1 MVGFALNDKGKPAM
15 KGNKK
20 MKRFL
25 ILATLFLILLVAL
38 GCGNSDNILT
48 PETNTENDVTLSSN
62 DETGALAQIKS
73 EVPVLAAP
81 KNKPPKDDTKNSQDE
96 ANDSKIGLS
105 GVIENSE
112 SFWNR
117 R

>member
-25 ILATLFLILLVAL
+25 ILATLFLILLVAW

-81 KNKPPKDDTKNSQDE
+81 KNKPPKDDTKNSKDE
-96 ANDSKIGLS
+96 TNKSKIAPG
-105 GVIENSE
+105 GITENSE
-112 SFWNR
+112 YFVLKR
-117 R
+117 